1 MPVSVS
7 DDRLWREGQ
16 KALDEALASLNRERA
31 DCPSANATPRCVL
44 VNASQYVTLFN
55 YDLRQMLY
63 DIKRGGDSWGGR
75 LYARLLALTLY
86 ECTEDIT
93 ALLGRPLREA
103 VSELGGPA
111 ALDTLKGLHK
121 RAAIFFDD
129 NRPLLQAIRLQVIGH
144 REQDAA
150 IQVGQLEALDL
161 KHIEYL
167 GYEML
172 KWLNDFYAFT
182 SALWRS
188 GVRRP
193 A

>member
-1 MPVSVS
+1 MPLSIS

-16 KALDEALASLNRERA
+16 KALNEALASLKRERA
-31 DCPSANATPRCVL
+31 GCASAIATPRCVL

-55 YDLRQMLY
+55 YDLRQLLY
-63 DIKRGGDSWGGR
+63 DIKRAGDTWGGR

-111 ALDTLKGLHK
+111 AMDTLKALHK
-121 RAAIFFDD
+121 RAAGFFNE
-129 NRPLLQAIRLQVIGH
+129 NRPLLQTIRLQVIGH

-150 IQVGQLEALDL
+150 IQVSQLEALDL
-161 KHIEYL
+161 KHIEDL

-172 KWLNDFYAFT
+172 KWLNDFYRFT
-182 SALWRS
+182 SGLWS
-188 GVRRP
+188 GGVRRP

>member
-1 MPVSVS
+1 MPVTGS
-7 DDRLWREGQ
+7 DERLWRQGQ
-16 KALDEALASLNRERA
+16 KALNEALASLKRERA
-31 DCPSANATPRCVL
+31 ECASANATPRCVL

-55 YDLRQMLY
+55 YDLRQLLY
-63 DIKRGGDSWGGR
+63 DMQRAGDSWGGR

-121 RAAIFFDD
+121 RAAIFFDE

-150 IQVGQLEALDL
+150 IQVSQLEALDMR
-161 KHIEYL
+161 HMESL

-172 KWLNDFYAFT
+172 KWLNDFYRFT
-182 SALWRS
+182 SGLWRS